1 MAGTKNAVV
10 WFRKGLRL
18 HDNPALLAACEGA
31 QRVYPIFIIDPNFLQ
46 SSNYK
51 VGVNRYSFLLESLA
65 DLDRSLRAR
74 GSRLLVLR
82 GKPDEVLPRVFKD
95 WQISQLCFEADVEP
109 YAKAR
114 DATVAQLA
122 QAAGV
127 HVSAHTSH
135 TLYVSRRCCK
145 RRAGTPLCM
154 GLALLL

>member
-1 MAGTKNAVV
+1 
-10 WFRKGLRL
+10 
-18 HDNPALLAACEGA
+18 
-31 QRVYPIFIIDPNFLQ
+31 
-46 SSNYK
+46 
-51 VGVNRYSFLLESLA
+51 
-65 DLDRSLRAR
+65 
-74 GSRLLVLR
+74 
-82 GKPDEVLPRVFKD
+82 
-95 WQISQLCFEADVEP
+95 VEP